1 MPSNLHDPNTEIRP
15 LPQCGFGEDVDFNTL
30 IESNRF
36 IFRVFSPKEK
46 SPFSDPSDPFFVAP
60 KFDEQFTRSPVDLP
74 DATVKFPELMA
85 GSYSDVARHMEW
97 TTRSTSPYIST
108 SFSFSWSIWE
118 AVRRYHFGVKKDVQ
132 IAIIDA
138 SALEGRAA
146 TAVQLLQNSSP
157 DQYVVVFSSLHF
169 YLNKPLRRDQQFWKW
184 HRFSHDSQSV
194 LVYGMIPRPAVLASI
209 PIFQILRKMPSYF
222 LRKDAQI
229 LDGNPLDQLAWDY
242 AKQKSSYRRFCQD
255 MSKLFSS
262 RPAEVRLRDC
272 TAGAVR
278 LALSFLR
285 PFFHHVVQEDFEV
298 ALSYLRTFALTISQ
312 WPSQSWVNDHPE
324 VHKVIESMVLAL
336 GEELREKYR
345 RQQQEEISRLQ
356 VIIDGLQ
363 YAVRTQDSQTVLNNV
378 EVDSDGDFEIEY
390 EESDEPTL
398 VTMLPPSVRKRPS
411 VEMSIAVLP
420 RMPVSFQTP
429 ITPPDSPSRPSFI
442 PTVVVPISNAIMP
455 TSIPKFVLQDGDRD
469 GGDISS
475 STPSELSAESSVP
488 PPTRSFPSPVFS
500 PPSVHRVAKF
510 EASTSVSSYRDENNS
525 QEHAT
530 SQPCIVEQQPFVD
543 QSSTAELEAQYN
555 EDGNESLTGSLSTL
569 PSRRSSIV
577 SNDTLCETSEF
588 PFKRFSIAS
597 YDSGS
602 IFDSIPVLTKEI
614 PSRSA
619 SFSEPW
625 SVTPELGDSIVQAP
639 PSEADPSVIPLPA
652 SPSSLAANDSIP
664 SSLLSSPITPQ
675 MPIPLA
681 DLQSTS
687 SEVILPKS
695 GIGLIG
701 PLQMAQ
707 DADVDED
714 NDRST
719 VVETASYIVT
729 GFLVGAFITLFLFST
744 QRRTL
749 LYLT

>member
-1 MPSNLHDPNTEIRP
+1 MLKMPSNLYDPNTKIRP
-15 LPQCGFGEDVDFNTL
+15 LPQCGFGEDIDFNTL
-30 IESNRF
+30 IGSNRF

-60 KFDEQFTRSPVDLP
+60 KFDEQFTRSPVDIP
-74 DATVKFPELMA
+74 DATVRFPELMTD
-85 GSYSDVARHMEW
+85 SYSEVARHMEW

-146 TAVQLLQNSSP
+146 TAVQLLQKSSP
-157 DQYVVVFSSLHF
+157 NQ
-169 YLNKPLRRDQQFWKW
+169 RDKQFWKW

-194 LVYGMIPRPAVLASI
+194 LVYGMIPWPAVLASI
-209 PIFQILRKMPSYF
+209 PIFQILHKMPSYF
-222 LRKDAQI
+222 LLKDVQI
-229 LDGNPLDQLAWDY
+229 LDGNPLDQVAWDY
-242 AKQKSSYRRFCQD
+242 AKHKSTYRRFCQH

-285 PFFHHVVQEDFEV
+285 PFFHSVVQEDFDV
-298 ALSYLRTFALTISQ
+298 AISYLRNFALTISQ
-312 WPSQSWVNDHPE
+312 WPSQSWVDDHPE

-345 RQQQEEISRLQ
+345 HQQQEEISRLQ

-363 YAVRTQDSQTVLNNV
+363 YAARTQDSQTVFNNV

-398 VTMLPPSVRKRPS
+398 VTMLAPSVRKRPS
-411 VEMSIAVLP
+411 LEMSIAVLP
-420 RMPVSFQTP
+420 RIPVSFQTP
-429 ITPPDSPSRPSFI
+429 ITPPDSPRRLSFI
-442 PTVVVPISNAIMP
+442 PTVVVPAIMP
-455 TSIPKFVLQDGDRD
+455 TSIPKFVLRSQDGD
-469 GGDISS
+469 IPSN
-475 STPSELSAESSVP
+475 TPPELSEEFSLP
-488 PPTRSFPSPVFS
+488 PPTRSFPHSPIFS

-510 EASTSVSSYRDENNS
+510 EASTSVSSDRDENNL
-525 QEHAT
+525 QEHTT
-530 SQPCIVEQQPFVD
+530 SQAVEQQPFPD
-543 QSSTAELEAQYN
+543 QPSTVELEAQYN
-555 EDGNESLTGSLSTL
+555 EDGNESLPGSPSIQWNLPAPSTTLS
-569 PSRRSSIV
+569 SRRSSIV

-588 PFKRFSIAS
+588 PFKRFSITS
-597 YDSGS
+597 YNSDPK
-602 IFDSIPVLTKEI
+602 FDSAPALAIGI
-614 PSRSA
+614 PSRGA
-619 SFSEPW
+619 SFSDI
-625 SVTPELGDSIVQAP
+625 TPDFGDSIVQAP
-639 PSEADPSVIPLPA
+639 SKETDPSVIPLPP
-652 SPSSLAANDSIP
+652 SPSSIP
-664 SSLLSSPITPQ
+664 SSSPSSPITPQ
-675 MPIPLA
+675 MPMPLA

-687 SEVILPKS
+687 SEVISPTS
-695 GIGLIG
+695 RIGLIG
-701 PLQMAQ
+701 PLQMTQ
-707 DADVDED
+707 DDEVDED
-714 NDRST
+714 NRRSTTT